1 MNPFVVILIV
11 LLVLLC
17 LLGGLCAI
25 SPLHCPG
32 GTHKCCPDS
41 NPNGLG
47 CHCLPNHRLTSR
59 PVRVWRRAEPIA
71 MTPELIALWYKVCS
85 IWCSCWTTFVVATV
99 LFVVSDSRR
108 REQ

>member
-11 LLVLLC
+11 LLILLC

-47 CHCLPNHRLTSR
+47 CHCLPLNTDCPSGQFEFGG
-59 PVRVWRRAEPIA
+59 EPG
-71 MTPELIALWYKVCS
+71 
-85 IWCSCWTTFVVATV
+85 
-99 LFVVSDSRR
+99 
-108 REQ
+108 Q